1 MLIMPCRASAS
12 RCRVQVTSNV
22 RHPRRENSKTA
33 SHALRG
39 RFPTLGFARLQSGRR
54 REPEAVGWHRQVL
67 GLQPNLK
74 TEFGQGLW
82 SRFAGASRGS
92 ASRAPRPGVIQF
104 VGPAAV
110 GRNTRFGPRRAAAG
124 KTKARDCGCA
134 LSRFLGQAV
143 AASSTC
149 QPHELPR
156 EVCLT
161 LR

>member
-1 MLIMPCRASAS
+1 MLIMPCRASAA

-22 RHPRRENSKTA
+22 RHPRKENSNTG

-39 RFPTLGFARLQSGRR
+39 RFATSGFARLPSSRR
-54 REPEAVGWHRQVL
+54 REPEAAGWHRQVF

-74 TEFGQGLW
+74 TEFSYGLW
-82 SRFAGASRGS
+82 SRFTGASRGS
-92 ASRAPRPGVIQF
+92 ASQAPRPCVIQF
-104 VGPAAV
+104 IDPAAV
-110 GRNTRFGPRRAAAG
+110 GRNACSGPGCAAAG
-124 KTKARDCGCA
+124 KTNDRLRVRPIP
-134 LSRFLGQAV
+134 LSGQGV

>member
-1 MLIMPCRASAS
+1 MLIMLRWSIGS

-22 RHPRRENSKTA
+22 RHPKTENSNTG
-33 SHALRG
+33 SRALRG
-39 RFPTLGFARLQSGRR
+39 RFATFEFTRQPSSHR
-54 REPEAVGWHRQVL
+54 REPEAACWRCCVL

-82 SRFAGASRGS
+82 ARFASASRGS
-92 ASRAPRPGVIQF
+92 SPQAPSPCVIQF

-110 GRNTRFGPRRAAAG
+110 GRNARFGPGCAAAG
-124 KTKARDCGCA
+124 KTKDRLRVRPLP
-134 LSRFLGQAV
+134 LSGQGV

-149 QPHELPR
+149 QPAELPH

>member
-1 MLIMPCRASAS
+1 MLRWSSKS

-22 RHPRRENSKTA
+22 RHPRREISKTA

-39 RFPTLGFARLQSGRR
+39 RFATFEFPRLPSSHR
-54 REPEAVGWHRQVL
+54 REPEAAGWHRQVL

-92 ASRAPRPGVIQF
+92 ASQAPRHCFFQF

-110 GRNTRFGPRRAAAG
+110 GRNACSGPGCAASG
-124 KTKARDCGCA
+124 KTKDRLRVRPIP
-134 LSRFLGQAV
+134 LSGQGV
-143 AASSTC
+143 APSSTC